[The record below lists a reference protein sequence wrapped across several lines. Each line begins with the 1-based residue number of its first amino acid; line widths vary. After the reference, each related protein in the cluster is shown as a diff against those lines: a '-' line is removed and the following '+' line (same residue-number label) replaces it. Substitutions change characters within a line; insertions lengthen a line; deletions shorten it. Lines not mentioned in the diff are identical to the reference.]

1 MRANEN
7 ATLFPPQATS
17 QVKRIPPRSI
27 ISQLMKSS
35 LKNFFDRLLRR
46 QDTSVSS
53 SFTSN
58 SKSQHDNKKGQ
69 KGSSVGRQNCPPEEG
84 EDAHKVDF
92 TSANSQ
98 SGRDTPPG
106 SGIKDQNTPYGLNED
121 ENPSSHFLGGHAAKD
136 SVRSVHQHQM
146 ECHYRKHDTFE
157 LTQKGATAA
166 VNSYRAH
173 APLEDQSSSM
183 LSSECDDT
191 EEDDSSNAPVSMDTK
206 SSRQD
211 AAILLS
217 HRSHP
222 SR

>member
-1 MRANEN
+1 
-7 ATLFPPQATS
+7 
-17 QVKRIPPRSI
+17 
-27 ISQLMKSS
+27 MKSS

-58 SKSQHDNKKGQ
+58 SESQHDNKKGE
-69 KGSSVGRQNCPPEEG
+69 KGSSIGRQNCPPEEG
-84 EDAHKVDF
+84 DAHKVNF
-92 TSANSQ
+92 TSAYSH

-106 SGIKDQNTPYGLNED
+106 SRVKDQNTQYGLNDD

-136 SVRSVHQHQM
+136 SARSVHQHQR
-146 ECHYRKHDTFE
+146 ECHFRKHDTFE

-173 APLEDQSSSM
+173 APLEDQSSSI
-183 LSSECDDT
+183 LSSDYDDI
-191 EEDDSSNAPVSMDTK
+191 EEDDISNVRVSMNTK

>member
-1 MRANEN
+1 
-7 ATLFPPQATS
+7 
-17 QVKRIPPRSI
+17 
-27 ISQLMKSS
+27 MKSS

-58 SKSQHDNKKGQ
+58 SKSQHDNEKGQ
-69 KGSSVGRQNCPPEEG
+69 KGSSSIGRQNCPPEEG
-84 EDAHKVDF
+84 EGVHKVDF
-92 TSANSQ
+92 MSANSQ
-98 SGRDTPPG
+98 SGRVTPPG
-106 SGIKDQNTPYGLNED
+106 SGIKDQNTQYGLNND

-146 ECHYRKHDTFE
+146 ECHFRKHDTFE

-191 EEDDSSNAPVSMDTK
+191 EKDDSSIVRVSMGTN

-222 SR
+222 SKYM